1 MPILGDYLIT
11 EITPAM
17 LNKML
22 LDFQKKGYKHSSTI
36 KLYNLLNGIFDMAFK
51 ESLQWQTYIVLCAD
65 TGCRRGELCG
75 LQWQDIDFEKES
87 VTINRTLNY
96 TVDAGVYTG
105 LPKNGEIRSIDIG
118 TDTIALLRRLQRQQ
132 TSNSILTQW
141 VFTQDE
147 SPEPMHPQ
155 SPTGFF
161 KKFGNKY
168 GIEYFHPHLLRHT
181 SASIA
186 ITNGADV
193 ASVSARLGHSD
204 TAITLRMYTH
214 ANEESIRRA
223 GDTVRNLLK
232 KES

>member
-1 MPILGDYLIT
+1 
-11 EITPAM
+11 
-17 LNKML
+17 
-22 LDFQKKGYKHSSTI
+22 
-36 KLYNLLNGIFDMAFK
+36 MAFMDYSIQINPMQRVQRPKQPKDEKQVAESDKALTIEQLRYCLDCVSK

-75 LQWQDIDFEKES
+75 LQWQDIDFDKES

-118 TDTIALLRRLQRQQ
+118 SDTIALLRRLQRHQS
-132 TSNSILTQW
+132 SNSILTQW

-168 GIEYFHPHLLRHT
+168 GIENFHPHLLRHT

-214 ANEESIRRA
+214 ANEESIRKA